1 MDTVH
6 KTASLS
12 SSSKEDEMSRHAKP
26 KTNLQKF
33 LDSPFMTMV
42 WIVGIGL
49 LFGYVIAEAILAPGL
64 PTV

>member
-1 MDTVH
+1 
-6 KTASLS
+6 
-12 SSSKEDEMSRHAKP
+12 MSRHAKP

-33 LDSPFMTMV
+33 LNSKFMDLMWV
-42 WIVGIGL
+42 VGIGL

>member
-1 MDTVH
+1 
-6 KTASLS
+6 
-12 SSSKEDEMSRHAKP
+12 MSRHAKP
-26 KTNLQKF
+26 RHAKPRTNLQKF